1 MRTLV
6 CVAALCFAVRAGAQD
21 SSAYRELRIRAS
33 LVSNPEAGAISS
45 DWKPGVG
52 KQIDVA
58 TPLAVGELA
67 VSVGRIH
74 YKPLT
79 GKPSYA
85 ATVFTFA
92 WLTPEVS
99 VSRARL
105 SAGLRLS
112 DYRMDFDDPSL
123 VGGLRTEEE
132 VMPGVIAKGRLAIGR
147 RVSLVGDA
155 SYAILMLGHHTR
167 MTLLTAGAEYALP
180 TPGWLRDI
188 MR

>member
-1 MRTLV
+1 MRSFV
-6 CVAALCFAVRAGAQD
+6 CIAAMCCAIRAGAQD
-21 SSAYRELRIRAS
+21 SSAYRELRIRGS
-33 LVSNPEAGAISS
+33 LLGNPSSGPISN
-45 DWKPGVG
+45 DWKPRIG

-58 TPLAVGELA
+58 TPLAVGEFA

-79 GKPSYA
+79 GKPSFA

-92 WLTPEVS
+92 WLTPELTVAK
-99 VSRARL
+99 ARL

-132 VMPGVIAKGRLAIGR
+132 VMPGVVAKGRLPIGR
-147 RVSLVGDA
+147 RISLVGDA
-155 SYAILMLGHHTR
+155 SYGILMLGHHTR
-167 MTLLTAGAEYALP
+167 MALMTAGAEYALP